1 MANSYIEKPY
11 SDSAIDILLKFVEQ
25 GGKEYDIEIDEQPI
39 VSRTDNIDYFYD
51 FVNYISPSTQFVSF
65 RIYKGKSRHYDRTVL
80 LRKSNGLNGTPA
92 ESARNAYDTKP
103 KVDIE
108 KERSDWEKDR
118 KIEDLTEEVAY
129 LTNQIEVI
137 RKKAKKKIEEAKN
150 SNSSLSGILETFA
163 PAAVQI
169 LANSKL
175 SQTYPALGMLGSL
188 NQDQDQEETT
198 YNPPPTS
205 EVKFSAASE
214 PSLTEKQQKQL
225 HFFKQLEKNF
235 DELELVTIF
244 DFLKRAAHDKELL
257 ENLIP
262 NQTENEF

>member
-1 MANSYIEKPY
+1 MASTTVNKPY
-11 SDSAIDILLKFVEQ
+11 SDRTLEMLLKLIEQ
-25 GGKEYDIEIDEQPI
+25 GKEYDIEIDKTPI
-39 VSRTDNIDYFYD
+39 ISRTDNPELFYD
-51 FVNYISPSTQFVSF
+51 FMDYLEPTARYVAV
-65 RIYKGKSRHYDRTVL
+65 RIYRGTSRNYDRTVL
-80 LRKSNGLNGTPA
+80 IMAQNSLNGSPLQ
-92 ESARNAYDTKP
+92 EAREAYDTKP
-103 KVDIE
+103 KEDIE
-108 KERSDWEKDR
+108 KVKSEWEKDR

-129 LTNQIEVI
+129 LTNQIDVI

-150 SNSSLSGILETFA
+150 SNSSLSGMLETFA

-188 NQDQDQEETT
+188 NQEQDQEETT

-214 PSLTEKQQKQL
+214 PSLTEEQQKQL
-225 HFFKQLEKNF
+225 HFFVQLKTNF
-235 DELELVTIF
+235 KEFELVTIF
-244 DFLKRAAHDKELL
+244 DFLKRAAHDKQLL